1 METGIFDI
9 PAPLLTWVD
18 LALAALLPDSVR
30 LVFWGIAAGVASM
43 GLYWLT
49 SPQEKLRQ
57 AKHDAVAARQALAA
71 YDGEFEGI
79 WPVMGRSLS
88 TSFRHLGLALG
99 PALLGSLPVLVL
111 MGWMAGNYG
120 YELPDAG
127 RQVRMQAQPAGI
139 TLAWSE
145 DGARVN
151 SSDAWTATWPTPD
164 APRSLVDAF
173 GNTLVTIPLAQ
184 PVPVIHKRAWWNL
197 FFANPLGSLPETAP
211 VDLIGIELP
220 VKTFLP
226 FGPGWMQGW
235 EASFILVVLVAS
247 IAVKFL
253 FRIR

>member
-18 LALAALLPDSVR
+18 LALGVLLPDSVR
-30 LVFWGIAAGVASM
+30 LIVWGIVAGAASM

-49 SPQEKLRQ
+49 SPQQKLEQ
-57 AKHDAVAARQALAA
+57 AKQDAAAARQALAA

-79 WPVMGRSLS
+79 WPIMGRSLS
-88 TSFRHLGLALG
+88 TSFRHLGLAVG

-120 YELPDAG
+120 YEMPDTG
-127 RQVRMQAQPAGI
+127 QQVRMEGQPADV
-139 TLAWSE
+139 TLAWLD

-151 SSDAWTATWPTPD
+151 SSDAWTVTWPTAD
-164 APRSLVDAF
+164 TPRNLVDAA
-173 GNTLVTIPLAQ
+173 GNTLITIPLSQ
-184 PVPVIHKRAWWNL
+184 PVPVIHKRAWWNI
-197 FFANPLGSLPETAP
+197 FFANPLGSLPEDAP
-211 VDLIGIELP
+211 VDLIGIELRP
-220 VKTFLP
+220 KSFLP

-247 IAVKFL
+247 VAVKIL